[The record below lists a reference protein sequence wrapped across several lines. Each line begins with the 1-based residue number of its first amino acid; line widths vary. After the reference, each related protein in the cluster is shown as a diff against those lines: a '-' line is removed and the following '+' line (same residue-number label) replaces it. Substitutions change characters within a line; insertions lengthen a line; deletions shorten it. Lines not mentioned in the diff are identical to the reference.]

1 MSCALTPAEVARS
14 GIQTAFF
21 ARLGP
26 PESVPGGKSTIGA
39 WNSSRGRYS
48 ALFWCSNRPAVL
60 PGERHMGNV
69 GLEDLPSTRAA
80 EATGKSRLGQ
90 RI

>member
-21 ARLGP
+21 TRLGP
-26 PESVPGGKSTIGA
+26 PRVR
-39 WNSSRGRYS
+39 SRRQIHDWSLEFEQG

-69 GLEDLPSTRAA
+69 GLNLSWQGLRSGAWASELTAYFNR
-80 EATGKSRLGQ
+80 
-90 RI
+90 